1 MEVDRVKSLC
11 DSEERGKP
19 FAPIMKCF
27 YDVVPFTEKE
37 KHMQR
42 LK

>member
-19 FAPIMKCF
+19 FATVMKCF
-27 YDVVPFTEKE
+27 YDVPFTEKE